1 MRFSQL
7 LHTIKEQSG
16 SEPAQKAIQ
25 TVRQLSRHTREPS
38 PNALPYEGKGK
49 INQNTMARLI
59 SAAKLARDARER
71 ANLGRNLDIR
81 A

>member
-25 TVRQLSRHTREPS
+25 NIRQLSTHTREPS
-38 PNALPYEGKGK
+38 PNALPYERKRN
-49 INQNTMARLI
+49 IDQNTMARLI
-59 SAAKLARDARER
+59 SAAISARNARAQ
-71 ANLGRNLDIR
+71 ANKGQNLDIR